1 MLLAMKLT
9 LTKHVCLMKKSLH
22 KIGML
27 AVAALAFAGCNRET
41 EIKQD
46 VTGTHVVTVQVTKD
60 FDTRTAIVEGATEAS
75 YVWTEGDEAYFHIYE
90 NDVAATSVSMTL
102 DTDGLATFTASFP
115 NSNAES
121 YEYTARYFDEESSN
135 HNPLIKANQKP
146 TLTSFDPSAD
156 VLIAAPQTKNA
167 AATQLQF
174 ALKRLVSV
182 NKMTLKGLTPGEKI
196 KSVELASTDKN
207 FSANYVLS
215 SESYSAAGKKLTF
228 DYSELATA
236 VVDNEGTFPVYFV
249 SAPVEDATFSVKVTT
264 DQNVYLR
271 DNFTSKLTFT
281 VSQVKRFGIQL
292 GDYGT
297 PISTGTTYTLVESAD
312 QLCDGAVYII
322 VGSNATGDEFKA
334 VGAQGKNNRAAE
346 EVTVETDGSIILD
359 NTTNV
364 HSFTLGDTEDGYTLL
379 DNDATSGYLY
389 AAGEAATKQNYLRSS
404 VTLID
409 NAYWNITF
417 SGSELSIVSVNNDKT
432 PYMQYNST
440 NSLFSCY
447 NTESQAPVYLYV
459 DETTCTPTPRI
470 IVTPASIEDVDY
482 KGGSFNDLNYEL
494 KNLEGESAT
503 ITFDGE
509 VVVNAMADPE
519 MAGRITYH
527 VSPNGSE
534 EDREGWI
541 KISAGTVEKK
551 VLVSQIAAPSH
562 EIHILDSESNDIT
575 EDILANGLFVGPNEG
590 DDATFTILSSY
601 AWTARVNFDG
611 DVDNAFEIDP
621 ISGNGDGEESNLT
634 EVTLLSLVAYD
645 GDEPRYLGDIEV
657 ENGGDNQ
664 PVVISVFQN
673 PPVGYAFETIAE
685 LNTLLTTTF
694 TEYTGY
700 LTDAIVSFA
709 PAQNNAFVTD
719 GTGSVMFY
727 KSTNDGGHGLKQG
740 QTYTGEITV
749 TAGIYTSTSN
759 NVVYNLYSEV
769 TAWNATFSG
778 AGTTVDPE
786 IVAFSDLVGHYSQYQ
801 NAYVSVAGLTVVSAS
816 TSNNKTTVNVT
827 DGTNTYV
834 VYDNTGT
841 TTCGAGDVITAIG
854 TVTKY
859 RDTEQIKV
867 WNSGDIIVTGT
878 APKAITFS
886 HPTQAGCSIKVIVDG
901 SEITSGT
908 TVPSGK
914 TVTLEATAGGDF
926 TFGGWTVI
934 GAEVADATAAETSF
948 VMGKSAVTVSASFT
962 GNASTA
968 TLTVSSINSAHAM
981 GTGSYGDYKDKN
993 VAITIDGLN
1002 LTATYICANSK
1013 DGTKKLAASQFI
1025 QMKSESSYIY
1035 NTSGSVSSVKIWVL
1049 PSTASGLVIKSG
1061 VSQNPSAP
1069 LTNPTPTTENV
1080 TLKDNNNS
1088 NVSTSLSVYEFTSTG
1103 SYISI
1108 APTATLWVYKVEI
1121 VYN

>member
-1 MLLAMKLT
+1 MTVSPVDPPLMLLAMKLT

-90 NDVAATSVSMTL
+90 NGVAATSVSMTL
-102 DTDGLATFTASFP
+102 DADGLATFTASFP

-196 KSVELASTDKN
+196 ESVELASTDKN
-207 FSANYVLS
+207 FSANYVLTT
-215 SESYSAAGKKLTF
+215 ENYSPAGKKLTF
-228 DYSELATA
+228 DYSELNTA
-236 VVDNEGTFPVYFV
+236 VVGNEGTFSVYFV
-249 SAPVEDATFSVKVTT
+249 SAPVADATFSVKVTT
-264 DQNVYLR
+264 DQNVYFR

-459 DETTCTPTPRI
+459 DETTCTPIPRI
-470 IVTPASIEDVDY
+470 SVAPAVIEDVVY
-482 KGGSFNDLNYEL
+482 KGGSFNDLSYTL
-494 KNLEGESAT
+494 KNLEGEAVISC
-503 ITFDGE
+503 DGT
-509 VVVNAMADPE
+509 VVVSAINDPE
-519 MAGRITYH
+519 ADGYISYN
-527 VSPNGSE
+527 VSRNDTE
-534 EDREGWI
+534 EDRAGWI
-541 KISAGTVEKK
+541 KITVGTVEKQ
-551 VLVSQIAAPSH
+551 VPVSQLAAPSH
-562 EIHILDSESNDIT
+562 EIILLEGVSDE
-575 EDILANGLFVGPNEG
+575 GVVWVGPNMDDETTFQVLSNYFWNAEADYEG
-590 DDATFTILSSY
+590 GV
-601 AWTARVNFDG
+601 VNS
-611 DVDNAFEIDP
+611 FEIDP
-621 ISGNGDGEESNLT
+621 DFGNGDEEESD
-634 EVTLLSLVAYD
+634 VTTVTVTAKVANTGVDRFLGEIIIDND
-645 GDEPRYLGDIEV
+645 GDDPAY
-657 ENGGDNQ
+657 
-664 PVVISVFQN
+664 ISVWQR
-673 PPVGYAFETIAE
+673 GYAFSTIAE
-685 LNTLLTTTF
+685 LNSLVTATSATF
-694 TEYTGY
+694 SGY
-700 LTDAIVSFA
+700 LTDAVVSFV
-709 PAQNNAFVTD
+709 PATNTAIIKD
-719 GTGSVMFY
+719 ATGSIMY
-727 KSTNDGGHGLKQG
+727 YAGSNGTHSLQQG
-740 QTYTGEITV
+740 QTFTGELEV
-749 TAGIYTSTSN
+749 TAILFSSTSSGTT
-759 NVVYNLYSEV
+759 YNLYSEI
-769 TAWNATFSG
+769 TAWNAEFEG
-778 AGTTVDPE
+778 AASTVDPE
-786 IVAFSDLVGHYSQYQ
+786 SLTLSSLVGHYSEYQ
-801 NAYVSVAGLTVVSAS
+801 NAYVQVAGLTV
-816 TSNNKTTVNVT
+816 TSVDGKDINVT
-827 DGTNTYV
+827 DGTNSYV
-834 VYDNTGT
+834 VYYNPGT
-841 TTCGAGDVITAIG
+841 TPCGTGDVITAVG

-859 RDTEQIKV
+859 KNTEEIKV
-867 WNSGDIIVTGT
+867 WAASDIVITTV
-878 APKAITFS
+878 APKAVTFS
-886 HPTQAGCSIKVIVDG
+886 QPTGAAADAGCSIKVKVGG

-908 TVPSGK
+908 TVASGT
-914 TVTLEATAGGDF
+914 TVTLEATVGDGY
-926 TFGGWTVI
+926 TFDGWTVT
-934 GAEVADATAAETSF
+934 GATVADASATNTTF
-948 VMGKSAVTVSASFT
+948 TMGASAVSVNASFT
-962 GNASTA
+962 KTGGDSYTIVFKTGEGDGSSANTSTA
-968 TLTVSSINSAHAM
+968 CSAIVSEGSQYLSGNLATATKVYYGGSNGLKLGTSSAAGVVKMNLASSVTPVSIVVRAKLYNSSKSATLKVNGSSTQSISSSFSDLTFNVSSSI
-981 GTGSYGDYKDKN
+981 SYLELEASKYCWIQS
-993 VAITIDGLN
+993 ITVN
-1002 LTATYICANSK
+1002 Y
-1013 DGTKKLAASQFI
+1013 
-1025 QMKSESSYIY
+1025 
-1035 NTSGSVSSVKIWVL
+1035 
-1049 PSTASGLVIKSG
+1049 
-1061 VSQNPSAP
+1061 
-1069 LTNPTPTTENV
+1069 
-1080 TLKDNNNS
+1080 
-1088 NVSTSLSVYEFTSTG
+1088 
-1103 SYISI
+1103 
-1108 APTATLWVYKVEI
+1108 
-1121 VYN
+1121 